1 MDWET
6 ERILKP
12 AKPMAEDSHT
22 ITRLLLDWRS
32 GNKDATARLMEL
44 VYRELHQMA
53 SRQMRRERGEHT
65 LQTTALVHE
74 AYIRLC
80 GVQQIQWHDR
90 AHFFAVAAQ
99 QLRRVLVDYA
109 RRFRSEKRGGG
120 KVCATLFDSDNAVWQ
135 LDERLLAVDGALQ
148 KLETLDRRAA
158 KLIELRFFGGLTENE
173 AAEALEISIT
183 TLKRD
188 WDFARSWLA
197 AQLE

>member
-1 MDWET
+1 MS
-6 ERILKP
+6 
-12 AKPMAEDSHT
+12 A
-22 ITRLLLDWRS
+22 
-32 GNKDATARLMEL
+32 ARLMEL

-80 GVQQIQWHDR
+80 GAQHIQWHDR

-120 KVCATLFDSDNAVWQ
+120 KVCATLFDSDNAAWQ
-135 LDERLLAVDGALQ
+135 LDERLLAVDEARA
-148 KLETLDRRAA
+148 KLETLDPRAA
-158 KLIELRFFGGLTENE
+158 KVIE
-173 AAEALEISIT
+173 
-183 TLKRD
+183 
-188 WDFARSWLA
+188 
-197 AQLE
+197 